1 MKSVLRKLLL
11 PMAVLLAFA
20 LIAASC
26 GNDDDGD
33 GDGGAVSTSDG
44 ASDDGASD
52 DGASDDGASDDG
64 STDDG
69 STDDG
74 AMGDVPE
81 NADLDARLRLIGTTP
96 PPQWDP
102 VLTVATCD
110 APMLA
115 AVYDVLVRNEPDGS
129 LIPGLA
135 ESWEAPDPQTFI
147 LHLRE
152 GVVFSDGTPFDADA
166 VASHIERAQTNEL
179 STLTSLLEVVDSVE
193 VVDDLT
199 VQLNLNAPRAG
210 VMPSIFNGRA
220 GMVAS
225 PTEVENPDYG
235 VDNAVGA
242 GPYLYVSHVPDESAT
257 LDKNPTSWDAD
268 HVYLA
273 GIDHVGSAN
282 EFQIERIKDGE
293 VDFTTMKDSDLAL
306 AEAAKADGDDDYII
320 TPTVQYGELFI
331 KASEAP
337 FDDIRVRQ
345 ALNYAIDRTVIADFV
360 TEGGGAPAYGPIPP
374 GSPAKGVSENAYPYD
389 PQKAMDLLAEAG
401 FAEGLD
407 ITVAQIEI
415 PYYTRYAAAMQ
426 DMLADVGVNVT
437 LMSVVGAEINKALYE
452 RQELDA
458 AFTATLG
465 KSEPG
470 LTLET
475 RYSSSGATNPSGLAP
490 EGFDELL
497 AEAFGSGDD
506 AARSELYAQAEQ
518 LLMDEAMAVPLY
530 HNAGLSVFRP
540 GVHNI
545 GRGYTTCETGNF
557 LTPSIWIEK
566 EA

>member
-1 MKSVLRKLLL
+1 MRDLLRRLMV
-11 PMAVLLAFA
+11 PMAIVVA
-20 LIAASC
+20 LTMVAASC
-26 GNDDDGD
+26 GNDGDPVSADDGTAD
-33 GDGGAVSTSDG
+33 TGSG
-44 ASDDGASD
+44 DDGTA
-52 DGASDDGASDDG
+52 DDG
-64 STDDG
+64 SGDDG
-69 STDDG
+69 SGDDTSGDDG
-74 AMGDVPE
+74 MTGDVPE
-81 NADLDARLRLIGTTP
+81 NADLDARLRMIGTTP

-115 AVYDVLVRNEPDGS
+115 AVYDLLVRNEPDGT

-135 ESWEAPDPQTFI
+135 TSWEAPDPETFI
-147 LHLRE
+147 LNLRE
-152 GVVFSDGTPFDADA
+152 GVVFSDGEPFDAAA
-166 VASHIERAQTNEL
+166 VAAHIERSKSHEL
-179 STLTSLLEVVDSVE
+179 STLTSLLEVVESVDI
-193 VVDDLT
+193 VDDLT
-199 VQLNLNAPRAG
+199 LQLNLNAPRAG

-220 GMVAS
+220 GMIPS
-225 PTEVENPDYG
+225 PTLVEDPDYG

-242 GPYLYVSHVPDESAT
+242 GPYLYVSHIPDESAT
-257 LDKNPTSWDAD
+257 LDKNPTSWDAE

-293 VDFTTMKDSDLAL
+293 IDFTTMKDSDLAL
-306 AEAAKADGDDDYII
+306 AEAAKADGDVDFII

-337 FDDIRVRQ
+337 FDDPLVRQ
-345 ALNYAIDRTVIADFV
+345 ALNYAIDRETIADFV
-360 TEGGGAPAYGPIPP
+360 TEGGGAPAFGPIAP
-374 GSPAKGVSENAYPYD
+374 GSPAKGVSENPYPYD
-389 PQKAMDLLAEAG
+389 PDRARELLAEAG
-401 FAEGLD
+401 YEDGLD

-437 LMSVVGAEINKALYE
+437 LISIVGAEINKALYE

-465 KSEPG
+465 STEPG

-475 RYSSSGATNPSGLAP
+475 RYSSEGATNPSGIAP
-490 EGFDELL
+490 AGFDDLL
-497 AEAFGSGDD
+497 AEAFGSADD
-506 AARSELYAQAEQ
+506 AVRNGLYAEAEQ
-518 LLMDEAMAVPLY
+518 LLMDEALAVPLY

-557 LTPSIWIEK
+557 LTPSIWIEAT
-566 EA
+566 E